1 MGGIR
6 SKEHFLALE
15 RRRNTLIAGDPQT
28 RPGMQ
33 TLGAKNEFVRNKN
46 RSTLDTK
53 RPRNGIDINGGLS
66 NRSYV
71 QDSDEDES
79 LNDRHIN
86 LSIYGTGSRHS
97 GSNGGIT
104 KRQSHNL

>member
-6 SKEHFLALE
+6 SKEQFLALE
-15 RRRNTLIAGDPQT
+15 RRRNTLIAGEPQT

-46 RSTLDTK
+46 RSTLDSK
-53 RPRNGIDINGGLS
+53 RPRNGIAINGGLS
-66 NRSYV
+66 NRSYI

-79 LNDRHIN
+79 LNERHIDLN
-86 LSIYGTGSRHS
+86 IYGTGSRHS
-97 GSNGGIT
+97 ANGLN
-104 KRQSHNL
+104 KRSHNL